1 MLTRLDLTKDLS
13 AKRHL
18 TKLVDVPKLCVPIMS
33 HQQVRLTEEEIDR
46 ARVAFLEFDKDNS
59 GSIDQVC
66 RFHFHIFFGMIL
78 FAEAFFVRHF
88 ALCFAYRT

>member
-1 MLTRLDLTKDLS
+1 
-13 AKRHL
+13 
-18 TKLVDVPKLCVPIMS
+18 MS

-66 RFHFHIFFGMIL
+66 RLHLARFFFGMIL
-78 FAEAFFVRHF
+78 FAGAFFVHHF
-88 ALCFAYRT
+88 ASCFAYRT